1 MPFQAERPPN
11 LCQFCGDGPW
21 VSMLAQFHQLFGY
34 RRRTGVGYSL
44 SENLPQRS
52 TCGQKIDPGM
62 YAESFVFG
70 AECCGDDIVRNV
82 AQLAAQTINA
92 LVLQNPAQGSP
103 QAIHK
108 FNTLR

>member
-1 MPFQAERPPN
+1 
-11 LCQFCGDGPW
+11 
-21 VSMLAQFHQLFGY
+21 
-34 RRRTGVGYSL
+34 
-44 SENLPQRS
+44 
-52 TCGQKIDPGM
+52 M

-92 LVLQNPAQGSP
+92 LVLENPAQGSP

-108 FNTLR
+108 FNTLW